1 MAGMDDIDIFGAPPV
16 TGSTRDRDLDRL
28 ESMVRG
34 RYIDPLEQRAKDTVK
49 NQVIQALS
57 GVEGVTG
64 RAIAQVVALADSPD
78 PNDKLVFN
86 QIVSRLNLPINIRR
100 LGDDYM
106 ASKRFEGALGRDS
119 SVDISAYR
127 PDEGETQYS
136 LGAQKR
142 FPDFLGKNSS
152 ADVSA
157 RVSTMGDPEIRA
169 RFEKRFANG
178 GEVDIFDEPVGQMNR
193 RQQPKDVARL
203 TPAQLAN
210 IGSAFADPFGAADIT
225 GQFPAF
231 PGSDVSFEEM
241 VLRGERSPSLAE
253 NIREGSL
260 GSAGLQLLGTIPVVG
275 GVLRSARG
283 LGKAAEGIG
292 SLPARTPTADVDLAE
307 QAETLRAIQY
317 GMGVDTPVSTQEV
330 FRSYGKDGVNEIERA
345 FKSNQESI
353 GSAEELVD
361 RAMSVNDGFQAN
373 ILGIAQDVG
382 GSKAGKFVKQKDG
395 TDFDVEVKTFDSI
408 QDKIDRKNI
417 APSEF
422 TDGVRTTIY
431 VTSADQANEAAR
443 RIGQLYPT
451 LDDGWQRIPNTN
463 YFDRKLNMVITDSSG
478 RPVIG
483 EVQLKT
489 PEMAK
494 AAEPGHRFY
503 EYTRKLE
510 GRYNTEIPQRK
521 IVSYTRAMNQQ
532 QRLYA
537 DAAEQADPKI
547 LEQVIDKFRLGGAVV
562 ARYRSFRT

>member
-1 MAGMDDIDIFGAPPV
+1 MQKIDEIDVFG
-16 TGSTRDRDLDRL
+16 
-28 ESMVRG
+28 
-34 RYIDPLEQRAKDTVK
+34 
-49 NQVIQALS
+49 
-57 GVEGVTG
+57 
-64 RAIAQVVALADSPD
+64 
-78 PNDKLVFN
+78 
-86 QIVSRLNLPINIRR
+86 
-100 LGDDYM
+100 
-106 ASKRFEGALGRDS
+106 
-119 SVDISAYR
+119 
-127 PDEGETQYS
+127 YS
-136 LGAQKR
+136 LGGSVSQMMGR
-142 FPDFLGKNSS
+142 TPES
-152 ADVSA
+152 AL
-157 RVSTMGDPEIRA
+157 PE
-169 RFEKRFANG
+169 
-178 GEVDIFDEPVGQMNR
+178 
-193 RQQPKDVARL
+193 L
-203 TPAQLAN
+203 TPAQIAN
-210 IGSAFADPFGAADIT
+210 ISAAFADPLGAADIT

-231 PGSDVSFEEM
+231 PEPGVSIEEM

-260 GSAGLQLLGTIPVVG
+260 GSAGLQMLGMIPVVG
-275 GVLRSARG
+275 GALRSARG

-292 SLPARTPTADVDLAE
+292 SLKGARTGSGRITISPSRDGLRYAFLDGKPVGRFDFDYEADGYFTEYGFADDLDEVMKLFEGNVVVDDQGVASLLPSKPRQFQEAKGDIE
-307 QAETLRAIQY
+307 LFDQAETLRAIQY
-317 GMGVDTPVSTQEV
+317 GMDVDTPVSTQEV
-330 FRSYGKDGVNEIERA
+330 FRSYGKDGVKEIERA

-353 GSAEELVD
+353 ASAEDLVD
-361 RAMSVNDGFQAN
+361 RAMTVNDDFQAN
-373 ILGIAQDVG
+373 MMNIAQDVG

-395 TDFDVEVKTFDSI
+395 TDFDVEVKTFKSI
-408 QDKIDRKNI
+408 QDKIDRKKI

-451 LDDGWQRIPNTN
+451 LDDGWQRIPQTN
-463 YFDRKLNMVITDSSG
+463 YFDRKLNMLITDPSG

-510 GRYNTEIPQRK
+510 GKYNTEIPQRK

-537 DAAEQADPKI
+537 DAAKKSDPKI

>member
-1 MAGMDDIDIFGAPPV
+1 MQKIDEIDVFG
-16 TGSTRDRDLDRL
+16 
-28 ESMVRG
+28 
-34 RYIDPLEQRAKDTVK
+34 
-49 NQVIQALS
+49 
-57 GVEGVTG
+57 
-64 RAIAQVVALADSPD
+64 
-78 PNDKLVFN
+78 
-86 QIVSRLNLPINIRR
+86 
-100 LGDDYM
+100 
-106 ASKRFEGALGRDS
+106 
-119 SVDISAYR
+119 
-127 PDEGETQYS
+127 YS
-136 LGAQKR
+136 LGGSVSQMMGR
-142 FPDFLGKNSS
+142 TPES
-152 ADVSA
+152 AL
-157 RVSTMGDPEIRA
+157 PE
-169 RFEKRFANG
+169 
-178 GEVDIFDEPVGQMNR
+178 
-193 RQQPKDVARL
+193 L
-203 TPAQLAN
+203 TPAQIAN
-210 IGSAFADPFGAADIT
+210 ISAAFADPIGLADIT

-231 PGSDVSFEEM
+231 PEPGVSIEEM

-260 GSAGLQLLGTIPVVG
+260 GSAGLQMLGMIPVVG
-275 GVLRSARG
+275 GALRSARG
-283 LGKAAEGIG
+283 LGKAAEGIV
-292 SLPARTPTADVDLAE
+292 SLPARTTASDADLAE
-307 QAETLRAIQY
+307 QAETLREIQF
-317 GMGVDTPVSTQEV
+317 GMDVDTPVSTQEV
-330 FRSYGKDGVNEIERA
+330 FRSYGKDGVKEIERA

-361 RAMSVNDGFQAN
+361 RATSVNDDFQAN
-373 ILGIAQDVG
+373 MMNIAQDVG

-395 TDFDVEVKTFDSI
+395 TDFDVEVKTFRSI

-451 LDDGWQRIPNTN
+451 LDDGWQRIPQTN
-463 YFDRKLNMVITDSSG
+463 YFDRKLNMLITDPAG

-510 GRYNTEIPQRK
+510 GKYNTEIPLRK

-537 DAAEQADPKI
+537 DAANKADPKI

-562 ARYRSFRT
+562 ARFRSFRT

>member
-136 LGAQKR
+136 LVAQKR

-178 GEVDIFDEPVGQMNR
+178 GEVDIFDETVGQMNR

-203 TPAQLAN
+203 TPAQIAN
-210 IGSAFADPFGAADIT
+210 ISAAFADPLGMADIT
-225 GQFPAF
+225 GQFPEF
-231 PGSDVSFEEM
+231 PERGVSIEDM
-241 VLRGERSPSLAE
+241 ISRGERAPSLPE
-253 NIREGSL
+253 NIRQGAF
-260 GSAGLQLLGTIPVVG
+260 GSAALQMLGVIPLVG
-275 GVLRSARG
+275 GALRSARG
-283 LGKAAEGIG
+283 LGKAAKGIG
-292 SLPARTPTADVDLAE
+292 SLPARTPASDADLAE
-307 QAETLRAIQY
+307 QAETLRAIQF
-317 GMGVDTPVSTQEV
+317 GMDVDTPVSTQEV
-330 FRSYGKDGVNEIERA
+330 FRSYGKDGVKEIERA

-361 RAMSVNDGFQAN
+361 RAISVNDDFQAN
-373 ILGIAQDVG
+373 MMDIAQIVG

-395 TDFDVEVKTFDSI
+395 TDFDVEVKTFRSI

-431 VTSADQANEAAR
+431 VTSADQASEAAR

-463 YFDRKLNMVITDSSG
+463 YFDRKLNMLITDTSG

-510 GRYNTEIPQRK
+510 GKYNTEIPLRK

-537 DAAEQADPKI
+537 DAAKKADPKI
-547 LEQVIDKFRLGGAVV
+547 REQVIDKFRLGGAVV

>member
-1 MAGMDDIDIFGAPPV
+1 MQKIDEIDVFG
-16 TGSTRDRDLDRL
+16 
-28 ESMVRG
+28 
-34 RYIDPLEQRAKDTVK
+34 
-49 NQVIQALS
+49 
-57 GVEGVTG
+57 
-64 RAIAQVVALADSPD
+64 
-78 PNDKLVFN
+78 
-86 QIVSRLNLPINIRR
+86 
-100 LGDDYM
+100 
-106 ASKRFEGALGRDS
+106 
-119 SVDISAYR
+119 
-127 PDEGETQYS
+127 YS
-136 LGAQKR
+136 LGGSVSQMMGR
-142 FPDFLGKNSS
+142 TPES
-152 ADVSA
+152 AL
-157 RVSTMGDPEIRA
+157 PE
-169 RFEKRFANG
+169 
-178 GEVDIFDEPVGQMNR
+178 
-193 RQQPKDVARL
+193 L
-203 TPAQLAN
+203 TPAQIAN
-210 IGSAFADPFGAADIT
+210 ISAAFADPIGLADIT

-231 PGSDVSFEEM
+231 PEPGVSIEEM

-260 GSAGLQLLGTIPVVG
+260 GSAGLQMLGMIPVVG
-275 GVLRSARG
+275 GALRSARG

-292 SLPARTPTADVDLAE
+292 SLPARTTASDADLAE
-307 QAETLRAIQY
+307 QAETLRAIQF
-317 GMGVDTPVSTQEV
+317 GMDVDTPVSTQEV
-330 FRSYGKDGVNEIERA
+330 FRSYGKDGVKEIERA

-353 GSAEELVD
+353 GSAQELVD
-361 RAMSVNDGFQAN
+361 RATSVNDDFQAN
-373 ILGIAQDVG
+373 MMNIAQDVG

-395 TDFDVEVKTFDSI
+395 TDFDVEVKTFRSI

-451 LDDGWQRIPNTN
+451 LDDGWQRIPQTN
-463 YFDRKLNMVITDSSG
+463 YFDRKLNMLITDPAG

-510 GRYNTEIPQRK
+510 GKYNTEIPLRK

-537 DAAEQADPKI
+537 DAADKADPKI

-562 ARYRSFRT
+562 ARFRSFRT

>member
-1 MAGMDDIDIFGAPPV
+1 MQKIDEIDVFG
-16 TGSTRDRDLDRL
+16 
-28 ESMVRG
+28 
-34 RYIDPLEQRAKDTVK
+34 
-49 NQVIQALS
+49 
-57 GVEGVTG
+57 
-64 RAIAQVVALADSPD
+64 
-78 PNDKLVFN
+78 
-86 QIVSRLNLPINIRR
+86 
-100 LGDDYM
+100 
-106 ASKRFEGALGRDS
+106 
-119 SVDISAYR
+119 
-127 PDEGETQYS
+127 YS
-136 LGAQKR
+136 LGGSVSQMMGR
-142 FPDFLGKNSS
+142 TPES
-152 ADVSA
+152 AL
-157 RVSTMGDPEIRA
+157 PE
-169 RFEKRFANG
+169 
-178 GEVDIFDEPVGQMNR
+178 
-193 RQQPKDVARL
+193 L
-203 TPAQLAN
+203 TPAQIAN
-210 IGSAFADPFGAADIT
+210 ISAAFADPIGLADIT

-231 PGSDVSFEEM
+231 PEPGVSIEEM

-260 GSAGLQLLGTIPVVG
+260 GSAGLQMLGMIPVVG
-275 GVLRSARG
+275 GALRSARG

-292 SLPARTPTADVDLAE
+292 SLPARTPASDADLAE
-307 QAETLRAIQY
+307 QAETLRAIQF
-317 GMGVDTPVSTQEV
+317 GMDVDTPVSTQEV
-330 FRSYGKDGVNEIERA
+330 FRSYGKDGVKEIERA
-345 FKSNQESI
+345 FKSNQENI
-353 GSAEELVD
+353 ASAEDLVD
-361 RAMSVNDGFQAN
+361 RAMTVNDEFQAN
-373 ILGIAQDVG
+373 MMNIAQDVG

-395 TDFDVEVKTFDSI
+395 TDFDVEVKTFRSI

-451 LDDGWQRIPNTN
+451 LDDGWQRIPQTN
-463 YFDRKLNMVITDSSG
+463 YFDRKLNMLITDPAG

-510 GRYNTEIPQRK
+510 GKYNTEIPLQK

-537 DAAEQADPKI
+537 DAANKADPKI

>member
-1 MAGMDDIDIFGAPPV
+1 MQKIDEIDVFG
-16 TGSTRDRDLDRL
+16 
-28 ESMVRG
+28 
-34 RYIDPLEQRAKDTVK
+34 
-49 NQVIQALS
+49 
-57 GVEGVTG
+57 
-64 RAIAQVVALADSPD
+64 
-78 PNDKLVFN
+78 
-86 QIVSRLNLPINIRR
+86 
-100 LGDDYM
+100 
-106 ASKRFEGALGRDS
+106 
-119 SVDISAYR
+119 
-127 PDEGETQYS
+127 YS
-136 LGAQKR
+136 LGGSVSQMMR
-142 FPDFLGKNSS
+142 RTPES
-152 ADVSA
+152 AL
-157 RVSTMGDPEIRA
+157 PE
-169 RFEKRFANG
+169 
-178 GEVDIFDEPVGQMNR
+178 
-193 RQQPKDVARL
+193 L
-203 TPAQLAN
+203 TPAQIAN
-210 IGSAFADPFGAADIT
+210 ISAAFADPIGLADIT

-231 PGSDVSFEEM
+231 PEPGVSIEEM

-260 GSAGLQLLGTIPVVG
+260 GSAGLQMLGMIPVVG
-275 GVLRSARG
+275 GALRSARG

-292 SLPARTPTADVDLAE
+292 SLPARTTASDADLAE
-307 QAETLRAIQY
+307 QAETLRANQF
-317 GMGVDTPVSTQEV
+317 GMDVDTPVSTQEV
-330 FRSYGKDGVNEIERA
+330 FRSYGKDGVKEIERA

-353 GSAEELVD
+353 GSAQELVD
-361 RAMSVNDGFQAN
+361 RATSVNDDFQAN
-373 ILGIAQDVG
+373 MMNIAQDVG

-395 TDFDVEVKTFDSI
+395 TDFDVEVKTFRSI

-451 LDDGWQRIPNTN
+451 LDDGWQRIPQTN
-463 YFDRKLNMVITDSSG
+463 YFDRKLNMLITDPAG

-510 GRYNTEIPQRK
+510 GKYNTEIPLRK

-537 DAAEQADPKI
+537 DAADKADPKI

>member
-1 MAGMDDIDIFGAPPV
+1 MQKIDEIDVFG
-16 TGSTRDRDLDRL
+16 
-28 ESMVRG
+28 
-34 RYIDPLEQRAKDTVK
+34 
-49 NQVIQALS
+49 
-57 GVEGVTG
+57 
-64 RAIAQVVALADSPD
+64 
-78 PNDKLVFN
+78 
-86 QIVSRLNLPINIRR
+86 
-100 LGDDYM
+100 
-106 ASKRFEGALGRDS
+106 
-119 SVDISAYR
+119 
-127 PDEGETQYS
+127 YS
-136 LGAQKR
+136 LGGSVSQMMGRTPK
-142 FPDFLGKNSS
+142 S
-152 ADVSA
+152 AL
-157 RVSTMGDPEIRA
+157 PE
-169 RFEKRFANG
+169 
-178 GEVDIFDEPVGQMNR
+178 
-193 RQQPKDVARL
+193 L
-203 TPAQLAN
+203 TPAQIAN
-210 IGSAFADPFGAADIT
+210 ISAAFADPIGLADIT

-231 PGSDVSFEEM
+231 PEPGVSIEEM

-260 GSAGLQLLGTIPVVG
+260 GSAGLQMLGMIPVVG
-275 GVLRSARG
+275 GALRSARG

-292 SLPARTPTADVDLAE
+292 SLPARTPASEADLAE
-307 QAETLRAIQY
+307 QAETLRAIQF
-317 GMGVDTPVSTQEV
+317 GMDVDTPVSTQEV
-330 FRSYGKDGVNEIERA
+330 FRSYGKDGVKEIERA
-345 FKSNQESI
+345 FKSNQENI
-353 GSAEELVD
+353 ASAEDLVD
-361 RAMSVNDGFQAN
+361 RAMTVNDDFQAN
-373 ILGIAQDVG
+373 MMNIAQDVG

-395 TDFDVEVKTFDSI
+395 TDFDVEVKTFRSI

-443 RIGQLYPT
+443 RIAQLYPT
-451 LDDGWQRIPNTN
+451 LDDGWQRIPQTN
-463 YFDRKLNMVITDSSG
+463 YFDRKLNMLITDPAG

-510 GRYNTEIPQRK
+510 GKYNTEIPLRK

-537 DAAEQADPKI
+537 DAADKADPKI

>member
-1 MAGMDDIDIFGAPPV
+1 MQKIDEIDVFG
-16 TGSTRDRDLDRL
+16 
-28 ESMVRG
+28 
-34 RYIDPLEQRAKDTVK
+34 
-49 NQVIQALS
+49 
-57 GVEGVTG
+57 
-64 RAIAQVVALADSPD
+64 
-78 PNDKLVFN
+78 
-86 QIVSRLNLPINIRR
+86 
-100 LGDDYM
+100 
-106 ASKRFEGALGRDS
+106 
-119 SVDISAYR
+119 
-127 PDEGETQYS
+127 YS
-136 LGAQKR
+136 LGGSVSQMMGR
-142 FPDFLGKNSS
+142 TPES
-152 ADVSA
+152 AL
-157 RVSTMGDPEIRA
+157 PE
-169 RFEKRFANG
+169 
-178 GEVDIFDEPVGQMNR
+178 
-193 RQQPKDVARL
+193 L
-203 TPAQLAN
+203 TPAQIAN
-210 IGSAFADPFGAADIT
+210 ISAAFADPIGLADIT

-231 PGSDVSFEEM
+231 PEPGVSIEEM

-260 GSAGLQLLGTIPVVG
+260 GSAGLQMLGMIPVVG
-275 GVLRSARG
+275 GALRSARG

-292 SLPARTPTADVDLAE
+292 SLPAQKVNFDENTQDILEDILPRGAQIDNQGNLTLFHRTSSGAADKILETGEMTGKEPRLFFGTRPEGQISGYGDTVVEVKIPADKLELDDIFDDEAHLALRSDFKPQTIDVVSVTKPEGIVTLAPRKMAQDSDLAE

-317 GMGVDTPVSTQEV
+317 GMNVDTPVSTQEV
-330 FRSYGKDGVNEIERA
+330 FRSYGKDGVKEIERA

-353 GSAEELVD
+353 ASAEDLVD
-361 RAMSVNDGFQAN
+361 RAMTVNDDFQAN
-373 ILGIAQDVG
+373 MMNIAQNVG

-395 TDFDVEVKTFDSI
+395 TDFDVEVKTFKSI

-451 LDDGWQRIPNTN
+451 LDDGWQRIPQTN
-463 YFDRKLNMVITDSSG
+463 YFDRKLNMLITDPSG

-510 GRYNTEIPQRK
+510 GKYNTEIPQRK

-537 DAAEQADPKI
+537 DAAKKADPKI

>member
-1 MAGMDDIDIFGAPPV
+1 MQKIDEIDVFG
-16 TGSTRDRDLDRL
+16 
-28 ESMVRG
+28 
-34 RYIDPLEQRAKDTVK
+34 
-49 NQVIQALS
+49 
-57 GVEGVTG
+57 
-64 RAIAQVVALADSPD
+64 
-78 PNDKLVFN
+78 
-86 QIVSRLNLPINIRR
+86 
-100 LGDDYM
+100 
-106 ASKRFEGALGRDS
+106 
-119 SVDISAYR
+119 
-127 PDEGETQYS
+127 YS
-136 LGAQKR
+136 LGGSVSQMMGR
-142 FPDFLGKNSS
+142 TPES
-152 ADVSA
+152 AL
-157 RVSTMGDPEIRA
+157 PE
-169 RFEKRFANG
+169 
-178 GEVDIFDEPVGQMNR
+178 
-193 RQQPKDVARL
+193 L
-203 TPAQLAN
+203 SPAQIAN
-210 IGSAFADPFGAADIT
+210 ISAAFADPIGLADIT

-231 PGSDVSFEEM
+231 PEPGVSIEEM

-260 GSAGLQLLGTIPVVG
+260 GSAGLQMLGMIPVVG
-275 GVLRSARG
+275 GALRSARG

-292 SLPARTPTADVDLAE
+292 SLPARTPASDADLAE
-307 QAETLRAIQY
+307 QAETLRAIQF
-317 GMGVDTPVSTQEV
+317 GMDVDTPVSTQEV
-330 FRSYGKDGVNEIERA
+330 FRSYGKDGVKEIERA
-345 FKSNQESI
+345 FKSNQENI
-353 GSAEELVD
+353 ASAEDLVD
-361 RAMSVNDGFQAN
+361 RAMTVNDDFQAN
-373 ILGIAQDVG
+373 MMNIAQDVG

-395 TDFDVEVKTFDSI
+395 TDFDVEVKTFRSI

-451 LDDGWQRIPNTN
+451 LDDGWQRIPQTN
-463 YFDRKLNMVITDSSG
+463 YFDRKLNMLITDPSG

-510 GRYNTEIPQRK
+510 GKYNTEIPLRK

-537 DAAEQADPKI
+537 DAANKADPKI